1 MSLRY
6 LLDTSTLSHA
16 TGARRD
22 RNLIER
28 LASSTDECAI
38 ASVVWHELWYGC
50 RRMATGRNREELERF
65 LERVVGLFNNLP
77 YDAAAA
83 DWHATER
90 ARQSLSGT
98 LAPYLDSQIAAVAA
112 TNGLVVV
119 TVNVKDFEGRFAGL
133 AVENWLASV

>member
-1 MSLRY
+1 
-6 LLDTSTLSHA
+6 
-16 TGARRD
+16 
-22 RNLIER
+22 
-28 LASSTDECAI
+28 
-38 ASVVWHELWYGC
+38 
-50 RRMATGRNREELERF
+50 MATGRNREELERF